1 MADKL
6 HVVYFGAHI
15 GDAEITCGHVLA
27 KYTRAGH
34 KATIV
39 HVTPG
44 EKGHPTLS
52 PEVYEKQ
59 KREET
64 AASAKLW
71 GCDVRIMP
79 FKDGETYLNE
89 ESKLMFADLI
99 RELKPD
105 IVITH
110 WKGSFHK
117 DHINTHYN
125 VVEGI
130 FYAAVPGI
138 KRALPAHGIKQ
149 LYFADNWE
157 DALEFEPNVYMD
169 VTDTYDVWKE
179 GIAKHALFRGEVS
192 SFRYNEYYTGLT
204 QVRGGIAGCKRAVA
218 FMLPRFSTHRTYDF
232 FPVEEAMLIY

>member
-1 MADKL
+1 MAEKL
-6 HVVYFGAHI
+6 HIVYFGAHI

-27 KYTRAGH
+27 KYARAGH

-52 PEVYEKQ
+52 PQEYEKQ

-64 AASAKLW
+64 AASAKVW

-79 FKDGETYLNE
+79 FKDGETYLTE
-89 ESKLMFADLI
+89 ESKLMFADVI

-125 VVEGI
+125 VLEGV

-157 DALEFEPNVYMD
+157 DALEFTPHVYVD
-169 VTDTYDVWKE
+169 ITDTYDLWKE
-179 GIAKHALFRGEVS
+179 GIAKHGLFRGEVS
-192 SFRYNEYYTGLT
+192 SFQYNEYYTGLS
-204 QVRGGIAGCKRAVA
+204 QARGAIAGYKRAAA
-218 FMLPRFSTHRTYDF
+218 FMLPPFSTFRKFDM
-232 FPVEEAMLIY
+232 FPVHETMLIY